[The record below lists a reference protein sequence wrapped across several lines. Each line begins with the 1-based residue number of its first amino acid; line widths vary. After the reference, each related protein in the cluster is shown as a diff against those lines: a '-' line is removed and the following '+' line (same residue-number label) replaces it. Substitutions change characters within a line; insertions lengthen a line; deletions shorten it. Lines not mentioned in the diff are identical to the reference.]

1 MQVVKAV
8 ECSRQKS
15 KDADLQFTVV
25 ALAVAD
31 ECGEKRA

>member
-1 MQVVKAV
+1 MQPAKKAK
-8 ECSRQKS
+8 E
-15 KDADLQFTVV
+15 ADLQFTVV